1 MIRPV
6 GLFDM
11 SSASS
16 SSVDDDVSDSHNA
29 AAASSALVGDT
40 HVAFTTS
47 FLRPHDFET
56 NGCCSSCAAVGRSPA
71 RRCMHRRKKSFAS
84 GDSHGGRS
92 GTASV
97 YPIIRRAAST
107 SSMSLHGAR
116 PVAISM
122 TVQPSAHTSA
132 AGPCSSP
139 RATSGAMNAG
149 VPPSTGCFEP
159 PGITT
164 LAHPK
169 SASLARPSA
178 PTSTLLPLTSP
189 CTTSFSWR

>member
-1 MIRPV
+1 
-6 GLFDM
+6 M
-11 SSASS
+11 SSTSS
-16 SSVDDDVSDSHNA
+16 PSVDDDSDSHNV
-29 AAASSALVGDT
+29 ASSALVGDT
-40 HVAFTTS
+40 HVALTVS
-47 FLRPHDFET
+47 LLLRPHDLEM

-71 RRCMHRRKKSFAS
+71 RRCRHPRKKSFAS
-84 GDSHGGRS
+84 GDSHRGRS

-97 YPIIRRAAST
+97 YPILWSAGRT
-107 SSMSLHGAR
+107 LSMSLHGAR

-122 TVQPSAHTSA
+122 TVQPSAQTSA
-132 AGPCSSP
+132 ASPCSSP

-159 PGITT
+159 PGIAT

-169 SASLARPSA
+169 SVSLARPSA

-189 CTTSFSWR
+189 CTTSFPWR